1 MGEYN
6 LEINQGSEWERTLIL
21 KDSTGAVINLT
32 GYTAKMQIRALKD
45 KNSQLYDTLSTAVG
59 NLRIVI
65 TALEGKLVLKI
76 PSTVSDN
83 YTFIK
88 GYYDLEIVTSTG
100 LVTRILEG
108 NVSINK
114 NVTK

>member
-6 LEINQGSEWERTLIL
+6 IEIKQGSEWERTLIL
-21 KDSTGAVINLT
+21 KDSVGDVINLT
-32 GYTAKMQIRALKD
+32 NYTARMQIRALKD
-45 KNSQLYDTLSTAVG
+45 KDSILYDTLTTT

-65 TALEGKLVLKI
+65 TALEGKIVLKI
-76 PSTVSDN
+76 PSTVSDT
-83 YTFIK
+83 YKFIK
-88 GYYDLEIVTSTG
+88 GYYDLEIISSTS

-108 NVSINK
+108 SVSINK